1 MADQHESPRNKA
13 TTASHDDVAR
23 RAYELFQARGS
34 EAGHDLEHLQLGRL
48 TITPAEATTVYTP
61 EQAAALDFGLTASVK
76 LRLLFDRDVSGWQ
89 INVDT
94 RDRVVTLKGVAD
106 TGGEKTR
113 VVRIAR
119 ERMVWPVS
127 SIS

>member
-1 MADQHESPRNKA
+1 
-13 TTASHDDVAR
+13 
-23 RAYELFQARGS
+23 
-34 EAGHDLEHLQLGRL
+34 LGWL